1 MKWLE
6 CTKQIP
12 WTYNY
17 FESIIDNDNV
27 HQYILNNFFPDYKN
41 QLELKKDITSK
52 SIGDSDYERTIIIQ
66 EEDLL
71 INYKKINYFLST
83 MDVTNGEGLSE
94 YSFWF
99 VRSSKT
105 TYYYIDGIKKRKIEF
120 ILTCDQFITFQ
131 NFIDEA
137 LQGELQVSCT
147 HEKDYEQHIYMNDII
162 YTPSYKNSRGL
173 SICDQFC
180 SSKNN
185 RYYSKNYKLILKTPL
200 KTDKIVDSY
209 IVYLSKVRGD
219 IKDNLKFQ
227 NSNITSYYLN
237 YIYDT
242 TIRINNFNDTT
253 YNYNLPYLIL
263 MLPKFAI
270 DDDENISS
278 KLSSF
283 IDTVSRKDNSDF
295 TIGLMLDN
303 YNIEFIQRGKFATP
317 RGIENDGYNVRIWY
331 YLWNKIKQ
339 KADGNFIHQSID
351 IYCQGPDII
360 RKLNADGSYS
370 FKNELTLREIKLL
383 IDKKIFPVYIF
394 DDLYNKFISPHLKTL
409 NHYTAYINSAN
420 GTGVFF
426 DFQNIFYDYEQY
438 SKNVDEYYY
447 SIANM
452 DPLLS
457 PEKIG
462 YKITLNATNDNKINQ
477 LISNKLIFN
486 LLFNYQYPYGTSEF
500 NAWYRQNINSLM
512 AQRENINI
520 KYQTSTKTAD
530 QTLGGQS
537 ASWISSIGQGIAG
550 GAAIGG
556 PAGAVIGGAV
566 GAVNAL
572 GNAISS
578 GIQRDNAIKWA
589 KAERQMA
596 LNSLDATIADA
607 KNLEANINANGALNT
622 FEDIMI
628 NGIIG
633 TNYWNIFMIEEQVNE
648 TDYNNINYHRMR
660 YGNRYK
666 RFIEIKG
673 LKDLIRNKYQTYWE
687 ILNFSYLIQKVSLDP
702 EVKDTLTTIFTTG
715 INLFSTQTSTPDNI
729 IDFKKPN
736 NYRNIEKHFRFP
748 ISFGKTAKFQGKS

>member
-83 MDVTNGEGLSE
+83 MDLTNGEGLSE

-185 RYYSKNYKLILKTPL
+185 RYYSNYYNLILDDFNNSDL
-200 KTDKIVDSY
+200 KDKLKDY
-209 IVYLSKVRGD
+209 YLLYFSKVRGN
-219 IKDNLKFQ
+219 IKDK
-227 NSNITSYYLN
+227 ITSNTSLINN
-237 YIYDT
+237 YNLIYDT
-242 TIRINNFNDTT
+242 KIQIND
-253 YNYNLPYLIL
+253 YLYSLPYLLIF
-263 MLPKFAI
+263 LPTNEI
-270 DDDENISS
+270 DSKDTQNWGS

-283 IDTVSRKDNSDF
+283 IDTATQKDNMSDKKGF
-295 TIGLMLDN
+295 MLENYTIEFVQRVLISTPNNTGGVLSYYN
-303 YNIEFIQRGKFATP
+303 YNVLTLSDNMNEYEHTVEKINFAAP
-317 RGIENDGYNVRIWY
+317 KINVSPFSPF
-331 YLWNKIKQ
+331 KI
-339 KADGNFIHQSID
+339 DNI
-351 IYCQGPDII
+351 
-360 RKLNADGSYS
+360 LTLYS
-370 FKNELTLREIKLL
+370 FFGY
-383 IDKKIFPVYIF
+383 IDKKIFHVYTF

-447 SIANM
+447 KLCNM
-452 DPLLS
+452 DPFLS
-457 PEKIG
+457 PEKVG
-462 YKITLNATNDNKINQ
+462 YKITLNATNENKVNQ

-520 KYQTSTKTAD
+520 KYQTSTKIAD

-556 PAGAVIGGAV
+556 PAGAIIGGAV

-607 KNLEANINANGALNT
+607 KNLDANINANGALNT

-687 ILNFSYLIQKVSLDP
+687 VLNFSYLIQKVSLDP